1 MKRQLFILLALLVSI
16 SVFAQDGNEAIVV
29 RNGVSYAKT
38 NLGTASVVAGEE
50 KYSGDVVIETGFTID
65 NAHYTVNRIDAEA
78 FKDCTDLIS
87 VSIPNTITEIGADAF
102 LGCKIEKVYITS
114 LQAWC
119 GITFERKFSKYGGD
133 YCFVEGEKTGPISW
147 GSSSTT
153 VRSNIYNSNPLSR
166 GAHLYIDNHEIT
178 DLRIPQNI
186 AEIKGG
192 AFADAKYLTSVDIG
206 DNVRVIGDF
215 AFADNIS
222 LKSVTIGRNVETI
235 GQGAFCR
242 LVSTKSS
249 AAPDA
254 GATYDAKMNDSIKE
268 VHIHD
273 IASWLNINFELGS
286 NPLSSKTVLY
296 MNGKKMKNVV
306 IPNGTN
312 KIKANVFPDFILS
325 SVLLP
330 SSLTSIEDVA
340 FTSKELKYVIV
351 ERNEPLPITSSMFS
365 NRQNAVLYVPK
376 GSKAAYEAANYWKDF
391 KEIKELSK
399 ENQQETIAF
408 ADAKVKDICMEEW
421 DFNGDGELSKWET
434 AMVTS
439 LNRVFEKN
447 KEITSFDEL
456 RYFTGLT
463 SITEFEF
470 YECSNLTSVAIP
482 GGVTSIGELAFR
494 ECSSLASITICEGVT
509 AIGYKQFIELA
520 NLISVT
526 IPNSVTSIGAFAFEG
541 CSSLASVSIPN
552 NVTSIGQYAFA
563 YCSSLVSVTIPGS
576 VTKIG
581 IYLFK
586 DCTSLSSVTFCNGVT
601 STGSDN
607 TFSGCTSLTTVN
619 LPNSLTSIGNQT
631 FSGCTGLTSIII
643 PGSVTTIKHG
653 AFYGCTGLTSITIPN
668 SVTTIEGYVFAKC
681 TSLTSIIIPNSVTS
695 IGSRVFWGC
704 SNLTSVEFGDG
715 VTSIGGDIF
724 EDCTALTSIVIGDG
738 VTAIGKEAFK
748 GFTSLTSVTLGNGIT
763 SIGQSAFEGCKNL
776 TSITI
781 PSRATSIGYKAFNGC
796 TGLTSITI
804 PNSVTSINGY
814 AFYDCSN
821 LESVIIGNSV
831 TSIGDG
837 AFQNCRKLTS
847 VIIPNSVTSIGDY
860 AFQSCGLTLVKVD
873 KNNPITITAGVFS
886 SREIAILSVPRGSK
900 AAYKAANYW
909 KEFMEIYEFDEQ
921 DCIEFAD
928 VKVKAICIQNWD
940 TDHDG
945 ELSKTEAAAVT
956 SIGTVF
962 QENKS
967 ITSFDELQYFTGLT
981 AIDGMAFYNCSG
993 LTSVVIPSG
1002 VTSIDEYA
1010 FSDCFGLTS
1019 LTIPSNVTSIGYSA
1033 FSYCTGLTSVRI
1045 PSSVTSI
1052 DEVAFY
1058 GCGLT
1063 SVTIPSSVT
1072 SIGERAFVCSSL
1084 TSIIVEEG
1092 NTVYDSRNNCNAII
1106 KTSDNTLI
1114 AGCKNT
1120 IIPPSMTSIGDCAFY
1135 LCEGLTSLS
1144 IPSSVTSIGN
1154 HAFHNC
1160 SSLTSLTIP
1169 SSVTS
1174 IGRQAF
1180 EYCSGLTS
1188 LTVGWDVPLSID
1200 TYVFYGFNYN
1210 NVILYVPKGT
1220 KAAYQAA
1227 AVWQDFRAIEEI
1239 GGTATDI
1246 IQFADAK
1253 VKAICVANWDTDHDG
1268 ELSKQEAV
1276 AVTSIGTVF
1285 SEEWEI
1291 TSFDEL
1297 QYFTG
1302 LTAIDDNAFAG
1313 CDGLT
1318 SITLP
1323 NTVTSLGA
1331 YAFSGCDGLTSF
1343 VIPSSVTTLNDA
1355 VFNYCVGL
1363 TSIIIPKSVTRMGFN
1378 PLNGCSALTSI
1389 QVESGNPNFDSR
1401 NGCNA
1406 IIYGKSGILVSG
1418 CKNTV
1423 IPDGIKTI
1431 WQYAFGGCEELT
1443 SITIPASV
1451 TTFGDYAFFGCDN
1464 LEEIHSE
1471 IVQPSAINATVFGNT
1486 DIFTTA
1492 TLYVPAGTKAQYQA
1506 TDGWKNFRNIVEQ
1519 GGTATDIAS
1528 ATITIENTSYPYTGS
1543 AIEPAVSVVYSGTTL
1558 VKGTDYS
1565 LSYKNNIMAGTA
1577 TVTATGSGN
1586 YTGTVTA
1593 TFTIDKAQLVVTA
1606 QSIMREYGEENPGF
1620 TCKIS
1625 GFMNEDTVL
1634 DLTKLPVITTTA
1646 STMSPVG
1653 TYDITVSGG
1662 EARNYSFNYEA
1673 GTLTI
1678 VPKGIATATLTVAD
1692 SCAYTG
1698 QSIKPDV
1705 TVQLDGRVLTEGT
1718 DYSLT
1723 FTNNFM
1729 PGIASLTIMGVGNY
1743 TGTVTKTFVIFAPTA
1758 IGDVDADATKFDV
1771 YDMSGRKIRRH
1782 VTNIEGL
1789 PKGVYII
1796 GGRKRAVK

>member
-1 MKRQLFILLALLVSI
+1 
-16 SVFAQDGNEAIVV
+16 
-29 RNGVSYAKT
+29 
-38 NLGTASVVAGEE
+38 
-50 KYSGDVVIETGFTID
+50 
-65 NAHYTVNRIDAEA
+65 
-78 FKDCTDLIS
+78 
-87 VSIPNTITEIGADAF
+87 
-102 LGCKIEKVYITS
+102 
-114 LQAWC
+114 
-119 GITFERKFSKYGGD
+119 
-133 YCFVEGEKTGPISW
+133 
-147 GSSSTT
+147 
-153 VRSNIYNSNPLSR
+153 
-166 GAHLYIDNHEIT
+166 
-178 DLRIPQNI
+178 
-186 AEIKGG
+186 
-192 AFADAKYLTSVDIG
+192 
-206 DNVRVIGDF
+206 
-215 AFADNIS
+215 
-222 LKSVTIGRNVETI
+222 
-235 GQGAFCR
+235 
-242 LVSTKSS
+242 
-249 AAPDA
+249 
-254 GATYDAKMNDSIKE
+254 
-268 VHIHD
+268 
-273 IASWLNINFELGS
+273 
-286 NPLSSKTVLY
+286 
-296 MNGKKMKNVV
+296 
-306 IPNGTN
+306 
-312 KIKANVFPDFILS
+312 
-325 SVLLP
+325 
-330 SSLTSIEDVA
+330 
-340 FTSKELKYVIV
+340 
-351 ERNEPLPITSSMFS
+351 MFS

-421 DFNGDGELSKWET
+421 DFNGDGELSKWEA

-526 IPNSVTSIGAFAFEG
+526 IPNSVTSIGAFAFDG

-552 NVTSIGQYAFA
+552 NVTSIGDYAFSG
-563 YCSSLVSVTIPGS
+563 CSSLVSVTIPGS

-668 SVTTIEGYVFAKC
+668 SVTTIEGYVFEKC

-781 PSRATSIGYKAFNGC
+781 PSRVTSIGYKAFNGC

-831 TSIGDG
+831 TSIGYG

-940 TDHDG
+940 TDHDA
-945 ELSKTEAAAVT
+945 ELSKQEAAAVT
-956 SIGTVF
+956 SIGEEF
-962 QENKS
+962 SQKS

-981 AIDGMAFYNCSG
+981 SIDTKAFYSCSG
-993 LTSVVIPSG
+993 LTSI
-1002 VTSIDEYA
+1002 T
-1010 FSDCFGLTS
+1010 
-1019 LTIPSNVTSIGYSA
+1019 
-1033 FSYCTGLTSVRI
+1033 I

-1052 DEVAFY
+1052 SYDAFWHCSGLTSIVIEDGNTVY
-1058 GCGLT
+1058 DSRNNCNAIVKTSDNTLITGCQNTIIPSSVTSIGKSAFLGCSGLT

-1072 SIGERAFVCSSL
+1072 SIGSLVFQGCSSL
-1084 TSIIVEEG
+1084 ISIIVEEG
-1092 NTVYDSRNNCNAII
+1092 NTVYDSRDNCNAII
-1106 KTSDNTLI
+1106 ETSENALM

-1120 IIPPSMTSIGDCAFY
+1120 V
-1135 LCEGLTSLS
+1135 
-1144 IPSSVTSIGN
+1144 IPSSVKYIGSY
-1154 HAFHNC
+1154 AFYDC
-1160 SSLTSLTIP
+1160 SGLTSVTIP

-1174 IGRQAF
+1174 IGSYAF
-1180 EYCSGLTS
+1180 DGCSDLTSLTILEGVTSIGESAFGDCRALTSLTIPESVTSILYGAFKGCSSLTSVTMPSSVTSIASYVFSDCSGLTS
-1188 LTVGWDVPLSID
+1188 VTIPSGIKRISPHAFYGCSGLTSVTIPSSVTSIGDYAFYGCSGLTSVTVSWNTPLSISTD
-1200 TYVFYGFNYN
+1200 VFQNTNYN
-1210 NVILYVPKGT
+1210 NVTLYVPKGRKT
-1220 KAAYQAA
+1220 AYEAADG
-1227 AVWQDFRAIEEI
+1227 WKDFKTIEEI
-1239 GGTATDI
+1239 GGATTDN

-1323 NTVTSLGA
+1323 NTVTSLGT

-1343 VIPSSVTTLNDA
+1343 IIPSSVMTLNDA

-1451 TTFGDYAFFGCDN
+1451 TTFGDYAFFGCYN

-1471 IVQPSAINATVFGNT
+1471 IVQPSAINATVFGDT

-1577 TVTATGSGN
+1577 TVTATGVGN

-1593 TFTIDKAQLVVTA
+1593 TFTINKALLTVTA
-1606 QSIMREYGEENPGF
+1606 EGKSKVYGEAMPELTCQIIGF
-1620 TCKIS
+1620 VN
-1625 GFMNEDTVL
+1625 NEDAMM
-1634 DLTKLPVITTTA
+1634 LTTLPFIATTA

-1653 TYDITVSGG
+1653 TYDIIVSGG
-1662 EARNYSFNYEA
+1662 EAQNYEFNYVA

-1678 VPKGIATATLTVAD
+1678 VPKDIAAATVTVAD

-1698 QSIKPDV
+1698 NPVIPDV
-1705 TVQLDGRVLTEGT
+1705 TVVLNGQALMEGI
-1718 DYSLT
+1718 DYTMTLT
-1723 FTNNFM
+1723 HNFM
-1729 PGIASLTIMGVGNY
+1729 PGVASLTITGLGNY
-1743 TGTVTKTFVIFAPTA
+1743 TGTVTKTFVIFNPQPTVDDLLPDEGDNIGGSDYSSGESGVNESTDLNEKVVGNVYYCITPDAGGYDAEEGCLVINKAATTVSTELPAVDGQLPSASNGFRGLVFFVNAGRGKVKIKAETTGNLLLCVKIAGELVMSMAVEGKTTLTIPYDVSQPSEVLVYAGFAASSRSMASSTTEDALKIYSLEWESELTA
-1758 IGDVDADATKFDV
+1758 IGVDKIENGKLKIENY
-1771 YDMSGRKIRRH
+1771 YDLNGRK
-1782 VTNIEGL
+1782 VNGQL
-1789 PKGVYII
+1789 KKGVYIV
-1796 GGRKRAVK
+1796 GGRKRVVK